1 MGKVN
6 VCDEE
11 GNITARV
18 EYNSNLNY
26 WDGSNWAYGSI
37 GHHLGITRLK
47 GGRFVLIHG
56 SDYQGDR
63 DWGEIVSNADAV
75 QAIVRGD
82 STDEMLAKYGLTET
96 ASKTIEEEEEGE
108 TEA

>member
-1 MGKVN
+1 MRKVN

-11 GNITARV
+11 GSIIARV
-18 EYNSNLNY
+18 EYNSNLDY
-26 WDGSNWAYGSI
+26 WDGSNWACGNV

-47 GGRFVLIHG
+47 SGRFVIIHG

-63 DWGEIVSNADAV
+63 DWGEIVNDADAV

-82 STDEMLAKYGLTET
+82 SADEMLAKYGLTET
-96 ASKTIEEEEEGE
+96 ASKTIEEEEKEE
-108 TEA
+108 TDQ